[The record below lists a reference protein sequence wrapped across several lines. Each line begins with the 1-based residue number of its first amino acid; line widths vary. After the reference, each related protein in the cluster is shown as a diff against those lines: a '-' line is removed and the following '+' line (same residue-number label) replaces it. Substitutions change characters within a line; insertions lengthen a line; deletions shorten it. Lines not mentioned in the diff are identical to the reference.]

1 MTIAIIAAMEQDDR
15 LRTFAEMHL
24 RPFTTED
31 QI

>member
-1 MTIAIIAAMEQDDR
+1 MTIAIIAAMEKDDR
-15 LRTFAEMHL
+15 LRALAEIHL